1 MPFDSR
7 YHKWISGSS
16 FPKSESRR
24 VNTIILP
31 RSADSRSSARPPSS
45 SSVSEGDRLNGHLS
59 RCAASRPQIRGY
71 IVVLHRVGACRRSTS
86 GPGSSFLVCSK
97 LKFIDVPVVRRSYLR
112 PRRGHSLTRSL
123 SLALPLTFPLSL
135 LFSLCTT
142 SASPS
147 FLADNA
153 RNIVRPPNI
162 NLTRVSR
169 TDVKDKYR
177 GGLLGVDLTLF
188 SPFVAG
194 ALRVKLKYSREKEDM
209 REDE

>member
-31 RSADSRSSARPPSS
+31 RSADSRSLARPPARPPS

-112 PRRGHSLTRSL
+112 PRRGHSLARSPSHFPSL
-123 SLALPLTFPLSL
+123 SSFLSL
-135 LFSLCTT
+135 HYL
-142 SASPS
+142 
-147 FLADNA
+147 
-153 RNIVRPPNI
+153 
-162 NLTRVSR
+162 RVS
-169 TDVKDKYR
+169 
-177 GGLLGVDLTLF
+177 
-188 SPFVAG
+188 FV
-194 ALRVKLKYSREKEDM
+194 SR
-209 REDE
+209 R